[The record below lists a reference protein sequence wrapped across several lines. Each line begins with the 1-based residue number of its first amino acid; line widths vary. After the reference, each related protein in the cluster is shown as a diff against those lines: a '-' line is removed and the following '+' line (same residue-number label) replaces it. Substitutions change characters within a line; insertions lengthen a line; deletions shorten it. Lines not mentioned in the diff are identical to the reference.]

1 MAEALDYRLIQFC
14 PSSNDEVKVNIG
26 VDVTDGVTHHLLM
39 LNKTDL
45 RRRCKMLTGSEPS
58 TTNGVINQLVEHS
71 KRLTR
76 LSKGFPLPAEFADL
90 AATPEIISTPGRYN
104 NLVQLSEPNRVVYK
118 DPRTTAKFLLEHLVP
133 VSDRQPRPRVRT
145 RIANRFIGEASLRP
159 VLSEALIKKP
169 EVKVRTQTVGVDFG
183 FHRDEVRVLGRAFN
197 FDREVDDSFENEI
210 YSMNHLFTRI
220 RSNGASTLDSD
231 TGESQYRVPSN
242 VGISVIYR
250 EPSGPTM
257 RRFFNGI
264 TDEWNELDVT
274 FAPEAE
280 MESVIDDAQQRILH
294 GA

>member
-1 MAEALDYRLIQFC
+1 MSEALDYRLVQFC
-14 PSSNDEVKVNIG
+14 PSPNDEVRVNIG
-26 VDVTDGVTHHLLM
+26 VDVTDGITHHLLM

-45 RRRCKMLTGSEPS
+45 RRRCKMLTGNEPS

-76 LSKGFPLPAEFADL
+76 LSKGYPLPAEFADQS
-90 AATPEIISTPGRYN
+90 TMPEIISTPGRFN

-133 VSDRQPRPRVRT
+133 VADRQPRPRIRT
-145 RIANRFIGEASLRP
+145 RIANQFIGQASLHP
-159 VLSEALIKKP
+159 TLSKALIKKP
-169 EVKVRTQTVGVDFG
+169 DVKVRTQTVGVDFG
-183 FHRDEVRVLGRAFN
+183 FQREEVRMLGRAFN
-197 FDREVDDSFENEI
+197 FDREVDDSFENEL

-231 TGESQYRVPSN
+231 TGERQYRVPTD

-250 EPSGPTM
+250 EPSGSSM

-264 TDEWNELDVT
+264 ADEWNELGVR
-274 FAPEAE
+274 FAPEAD
-280 MESVIDDAQQRILH
+280 MESIIEETQQLLLR
-294 GA
+294 